1 MVDIAK
7 NPTYGREIANR
18 LGLAPC
24 TVSHHLNPLM
34 GCGLIVS
41 DVAGKK
47 AYYSIN
53 REKLDWFFEAF
64 QRLMYAEEKSAE
76 GKENKE

>member
-24 TVSHHLNPLM
+24 TVSHHLNLLM

-64 QRLMYAEEKSAE
+64 QRLMYGDEKSAE

>member
-24 TVSHHLNPLM
+24 TVSHHLNLLM

-41 DVAGKK
+41 DVAGKR

-53 REKLDWFFEAF
+53 RDKLDWFFEAF
-64 QRLMYAEEKSAE
+64 QRLMYGEEKSAE